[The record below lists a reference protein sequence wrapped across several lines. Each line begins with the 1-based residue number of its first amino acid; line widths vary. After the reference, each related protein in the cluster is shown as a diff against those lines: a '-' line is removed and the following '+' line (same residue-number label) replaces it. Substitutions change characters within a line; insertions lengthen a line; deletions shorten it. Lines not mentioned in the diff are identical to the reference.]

1 METVIL
7 VTVLSTLGVVAMLTA
22 IVVMAFKLRNKVDGN
37 SFEDEVRTIYNEIK
51 QKTYD
56 LQVRLDNES
65 ESIRR
70 ELNDRFDNVNRRLE
84 EEVNHIYQ
92 QTNNESEEIRRLI
105 DSRLDKLDSKFVNGI
120 NHLKKELEFNEV
132 KKKLGDT
139 ILTD

>member
-22 IVVMAFKLRNKVDGN
+22 IVVMVFKLRNKVDGN
-37 SFEDEVRTIYNEIK
+37 SFEDEVRTIYNEIE
-51 QKTYD
+51 QKTYA

>member
-1 METVIL
+1 METIIL
-7 VTVLSTLGVVAMLTA
+7 VTVLSTLGVVAMVTS

-37 SFEDEVRTIYNEIK
+37 SFEDEVKTIYNEIE
-51 QKTYD
+51 QKTYA

-65 ESIRR
+65 ESIHR
-70 ELNDRFDNVNRRLE
+70 ELNDRFNSVDRSLE
-84 EEVNHIYQ
+84 NQFKEIYQ

>member
-37 SFEDEVRTIYNEIK
+37 SFEDEVKTIYNEIE
-51 QKTYD
+51 QKTYA
-56 LQVRLDNES
+56 LQGRFDNES
-65 ESIRR
+65 EYIRR
-70 ELNDRFDNVNRRLE
+70 ELDERFDSVDRRVE
-84 EEVNHIYQ
+84 NQFKEIYQ
-92 QTNNESEEIRRLI
+92 QTNNESEEIRRII
-105 DSRLDKLDSKFVNGI
+105 DSRLDKLDSKLVNGI

>member
-37 SFEDEVRTIYNEIK
+37 SFEDEVKTIYNEIYTTT
-51 QKTYD
+51 QA
-56 LQVRLDNES
+56 LEGRLDNES

-70 ELNDRFDNVNRRLE
+70 ELNDRFDSADRQLE
-84 EEVNHIYQ
+84 HEFSNIHQ
-92 QTNNESEEIRRLI
+92 KMNNETEEIRRTI
-105 DSRLDKLDSKFVNGI
+105 GSRLDKLDSKLVNGI

-132 KKKLGDT
+132 KNKIGGD
-139 ILTD
+139 ILTN